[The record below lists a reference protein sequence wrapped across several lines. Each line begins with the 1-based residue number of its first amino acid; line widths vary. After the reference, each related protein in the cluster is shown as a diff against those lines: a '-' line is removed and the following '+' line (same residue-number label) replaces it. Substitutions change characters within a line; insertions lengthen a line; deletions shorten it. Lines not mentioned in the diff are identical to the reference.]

1 MIGFWA
7 CLCYAYYVT
16 SKAVFATRLYWNW
29 RRMSM
34 QPCSWDRRQWTWLVN
49 TITLWAVYSFV
60 VLVLY
65 LHTSMPCIELTT
77 VCAIGD
83 SLCL

>member
-1 MIGFWA
+1 
-7 CLCYAYYVT
+7 
-16 SKAVFATRLYWNW
+16 
-29 RRMSM
+29 M